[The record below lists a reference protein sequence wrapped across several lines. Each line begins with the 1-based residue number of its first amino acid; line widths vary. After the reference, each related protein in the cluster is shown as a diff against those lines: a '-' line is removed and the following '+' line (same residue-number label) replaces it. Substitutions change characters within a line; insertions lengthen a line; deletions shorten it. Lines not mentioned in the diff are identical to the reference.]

1 MNIYKPIF
9 GKAAVFA
16 MLGLSCAA
24 AHAAQSDEPPRSVA
38 QSAVAEAA
46 RARLEQGGSLAEQIA
61 RAKGKSEEV
70 QAMMRDRAAG
80 LVSSSANRS
89 AQQLRA
95 RLPRNA
101 QVIQSE
107 AKSCDSSVHPAQDD
121 PSLCKP
127 GSND

>member
-1 MNIYKPIF
+1 MNIYNPIVS
-9 GKAAVFA
+9 KAVVFA
-16 MLGLSCAA
+16 VLCLSTAA
-24 AHAAQSDEPPRSVA
+24 AHATQSDEPPRSVA

-61 RAKGKSEEV
+61 RANAKSEEV
-70 QAMMRDRAAG
+70 QAIMRDRAAS
-80 LVSSSANRS
+80 LASSSANRS

-95 RLPRNA
+95 RLPGNR
-101 QVIQSE
+101 QVSQSE
-107 AKSCDSSVHPAQDD
+107 AKSCDYPVHPTQDD

>member
-1 MNIYKPIF
+1 MNIYNPIF
-9 GKAAVFA
+9 SKAAVFA
-16 MLGLSCAA
+16 VLSLSNAA
-24 AHAAQSDEPPRSVA
+24 AHAAQNDEPPRSVA

-70 QAMMRDRAAG
+70 QAMMRDRAVG
-80 LVSSSANRS
+80 LASSSANRN

-95 RLPRNA
+95 GLPGNT
-101 QVIQSE
+101 QVSQSE
-107 AKSCDSSVHPAQDD
+107 AKSCDTPVHPTQDN